1 MKFVCNVKDESGN
14 IRTGYED
21 ILDADTREE
30 AIEDYLYHI
39 REHEGLTEV
48 TEGDLDIEEKRI
60 ELVGVKEAAELLGW
74 DKGKVSVYLARGI
87 LPEPIQRLAS
97 GPIWT
102 REQIERYKDKQE
114 E

>member
-1 MKFVCNVKDESGN
+1 MKNNKMD
-14 IRTGYED
+14 
-21 ILDADTREE
+21 
-30 AIEDYLYHI
+30 
-39 REHEGLTEV
+39 
-48 TEGDLDIEEKRI
+48 
-60 ELVGVKEAAELLGW
+60 LVGVKEAAELLSW

-102 REQIERYKDKQE
+102 RQQIEEYRQEQE